1 MWERRENDVICRNV
15 LYLTGESAPGGHIM
29 KTVSRRKFI
38 KGALTVIALLP
49 AARIVKAA
57 PAMQKDA
64 VLTVDKDGNA
74 TLHGMT
80 LAVDR
85 KNNATV
91 K

>member
-1 MWERRENDVICRNV
+1 
-15 LYLTGESAPGGHIM
+15 M

-38 KGALTVIALLP
+38 KGALAVMALLP
-49 AARIVKAA
+49 IAKTIKAV
-57 PAMQKDA
+57 PVMQDKA

-80 LAVDR
+80 IAVDK

-91 K
+91 M